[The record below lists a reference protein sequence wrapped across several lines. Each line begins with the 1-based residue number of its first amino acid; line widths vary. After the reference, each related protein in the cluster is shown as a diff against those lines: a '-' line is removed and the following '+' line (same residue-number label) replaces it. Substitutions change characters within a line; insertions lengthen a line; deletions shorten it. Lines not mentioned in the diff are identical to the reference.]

1 MDKRQEENLRVKT
14 AITEAFLRLL
24 ETKPMEDI
32 SVSEIT
38 AHANVSRMAYYRN
51 FSAKSEII
59 KFYYDEIIFDE
70 IRSSLLKGEEDELD
84 FWSTDYGLAF
94 FAAMKRHK
102 AQILLLEKLGYSGML
117 LQAFNET
124 NIDIAGDMPARSIK
138 RYTIYYAA
146 GASFNG
152 MLEWLKNGCR
162 EKVEEIVDS
171 IYDFMN
177 TDDRG

>member
-14 AITEAFLRLL
+14 AIAEAFLRLL
-24 ETKPMEDI
+24 EAKPMENI

-51 FSAKSEII
+51 FSTKREII
-59 KFYYDEIIFDE
+59 KFYYDEIIFCE
-70 IRSSLLKGEEDELD
+70 IKNLLIKGGESELD
-84 FWSTDYGLAF
+84 FWSKEYGLAF
-94 FAAMKRHK
+94 FTVMKRHK
-102 AQILLLEKLGYSGML
+102 KQILMLESLGYSGML

-152 MLEWLKNGCR
+152 MLEWLKNGCK
-162 EKVEEIVDS
+162 ETVEEIVDS

-177 TDDRG
+177 VEDKG